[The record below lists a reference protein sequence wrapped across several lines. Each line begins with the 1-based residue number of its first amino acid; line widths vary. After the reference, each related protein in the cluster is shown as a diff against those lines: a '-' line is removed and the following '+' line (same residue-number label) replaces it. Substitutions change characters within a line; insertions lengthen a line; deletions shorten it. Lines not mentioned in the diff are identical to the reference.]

1 MKSYIL
7 VALLAALASCLDA
20 AVLPT
25 PINAPTVAGEVQ
37 PGDWVLLRGWI
48 RTAPSTSNQALDRRL
63 RYTLSERYQVNAV
76 SIVEVGPPQGGAPA
90 FVGGL
95 GTNVIDVV
103 LVAARG
109 RGFEY
114 NIELWGH
121 DTTGAYPG
129 PNPPD
134 VLITEL

>member
-37 PGDWVLLRGWI
+37 PGDWVVLRAMF
-48 RTAPSTSNQALDRRL
+48 RTSGLPNESTTRNL
-63 RYTLSERYQVNAV
+63 RYSMSEKYQVNSV

-103 LVAARG
+103 LVSARG

-121 DTTGAYPG
+121 DTTGADPG

>member
-1 MKSYIL
+1 MHQTEFKTSFPHSVGIYIVFYTL
-7 VALLAALASCLDA
+7 
-20 AVLPT
+20 
-25 PINAPTVAGEVQ
+25 N
-37 PGDWVLLRGWI
+37 RGWI

-103 LVAARG
+103 LVSARG

-121 DTTGAYPG
+121 DTTGADPG